1 MSPHRHGRG
10 PTIRTR
16 LALLNTAVLAA
27 GGAALLA
34 INWFLVR
41 EALSDHS
48 ATVVA
53 PSATTELAP
62 AATAPAAPAP
72 SGSPFESAAAS
83 AASPAHQFE
92 EFRDAVLHDLLT
104 RSALALF
111 AVLALALLAGWW
123 VARRSLSRIGAV
135 TAAARH
141 INDTNLHDRLALV
154 GPDDEVSELADTF
167 DAMLDRLEK
176 SFAEQRRF
184 TAQAS
189 HELRTP
195 LTLQR
200 TALEIPLAQGLV
212 PDNLRPAIHRAL
224 DAVDRSENLIGSLLA
239 LARGESGILTPR
251 PTDLADLARTAIA
264 DTRAE
269 ADNAAITVETRLGP
283 APVTGDP
290 SLLTQLVHNLVANA
304 VRHNHPGGTV
314 HLSTGH
320 SAGQAYIEVTNSG
333 PAIDEADIPSLLE
346 PFRRGR
352 TGGHGAGL
360 GLSVIRAVVTT
371 HQGTLTI
378 TPNPAGGLTTHVLL
392 PTAREDA
399 EQGTRRVVTG
409 Y

>member
-1 MSPHRHGRG
+1 MSPHRRGRG

-16 LALLNTAVLAA
+16 LALLNAAVLAA
-27 GGAALLA
+27 GGAVLLA

-41 EALSDHS
+41 EALGDHS
-48 ATVVA
+48 ATVIEPNA
-53 PSATTELAP
+53 ATELAP
-62 AATAPAAPAP
+62 ATTTPAVPAEAATVLPAR
-72 SGSPFESAAAS
+72 
-83 AASPAHQFE
+83 QFE
-92 EFRDAVLHDLLT
+92 QFRDAVLHDLLT
-104 RSALALF
+104 RSAFVLL

-123 VARRSLSRIGAV
+123 VARRSLTRIGAV

-141 INDTNLHDRLALV
+141 INDANLHDRLALV
-154 GPDDEVSELADTF
+154 GPDDEVRELADTF
-167 DAMLDRLEK
+167 DAMLNRLEK

-224 DAVDRSENLIGSLLA
+224 AAVDRSENLIGSLLA
-239 LARGESGILTPR
+239 LARGESGVLTPR
-251 PTDLADLARTAIA
+251 PTDLTDLARTAIA

-269 ADNAAITVETRLGP
+269 ADDAAIAVETRLAP
-283 APVTGDP
+283 APVMGDP
-290 SLLTQLVHNLVANA
+290 SLLTQLVHNLLANA

-320 SAGQAYIEVTNSG
+320 SAGHSYIEVTNSG
-333 PAIDEADIPSLLE
+333 PRIDEADIPALLE

-352 TGGHGAGL
+352 TGGLGAGL
-360 GLSVIRAVVTT
+360 GLSVIRAVAAT

-392 PTAREDA
+392 PTAREDT
-399 EQGTRRVVTG
+399 EQGTRRVAAG
-409 Y
+409 H

>member
-1 MSPHRHGRG
+1 MRG

-16 LALLNTAVLAA
+16 LALLNTAVLAV
-27 GGAALLA
+27 GGAVLLA
-34 INWFLVR
+34 INWLLVR
-41 EALSDHS
+41 EALGEHS

-53 PSATTELAP
+53 PSTSMERSPATTAP
-62 AATAPAAPAP
+62 NLPVPDDSSSTAVTT
-72 SGSPFESAAAS
+72 
-83 AASPAHQFE
+83 SPAHQFD

-104 RSALALF
+104 RSAFVLL
-111 AVLALALLAGWW
+111 AVLAMALLAGWW

-135 TAAARH
+135 TATARH

-154 GPDDEVSELADTF
+154 GPDDEVKELADTF
-167 DAMLDRLEK
+167 DAMLDRLEN

-212 PDNLRPAIHRAL
+212 PDNLRPAVHRAL
-224 DAVDRSENLIGSLLA
+224 DAVDRSESLIASLLA

-251 PTDLADLARTAIA
+251 STDLADMARIAIA

-269 ADNAAITVETRLGP
+269 ADNTAITVETRLGP
-283 APVTGDP
+283 APTMGDP

-314 HLSTGH
+314 HLATGH
-320 SAGQAYIEVTNSG
+320 SARYSYIEVANTG
-333 PAIDEADIPSLLE
+333 PRVDASEVPTLLE

-352 TGGHGAGL
+352 AGGQGAGL

-371 HQGTLTI
+371 HHGRLDI
-378 TPNPAGGLTTHVLL
+378 TPNTGGGLTVRALL
-392 PTAREDA
+392 PGREDPR
-399 EQGTRRVVTG
+399 QGA
-409 Y
+409 

>member
-1 MSPHRHGRG
+1 MSPLRHGRG

-16 LALLNTAVLAA
+16 LALLNTAVLAT

-41 EALSDHS
+41 EALADHS

-53 PSATTELAP
+53 PSVTAELAP
-62 AATAPAAPAP
+62 VATAPTVPAP
-72 SGSPFESAAAS
+72 SGSLSGALP
-83 AASPAHQFE
+83 ASPALQFD

-104 RSALALF
+104 RSAFTLL

-135 TAAARH
+135 TTAARR

-154 GPDDEVSELADTF
+154 GPDDEVRELADTF

-212 PDNLRPAIHRAL
+212 PDNLRPAVHRAL
-224 DAVDRSENLIGSLLA
+224 AAVHRSENLIGSLLA
-239 LARGESGILTPR
+239 LARGESGILAPR
-251 PTDLADLARTAIA
+251 PADLTDLARTAIA

-269 ADNAAITVETRLGP
+269 AENAAITVETRLGP

-314 HLSTGH
+314 RLTTGQDSGRSH
-320 SAGQAYIEVTNSG
+320 IEVANSG
-333 PAIDEADIPSLLE
+333 PRIDEADIPSLLE

-352 TGGHGAGL
+352 GSAPGAGL
-360 GLSVIRAVVTT
+360 GLSVIRAVVAT

-378 TPNPAGGLTTHVLL
+378 TPNPAGGLTTRVLL

-399 EQGTRRVVTG
+399 EQGTRRVAAG
-409 Y
+409 H

>member
-1 MSPHRHGRG
+1 MSPLRHGRG

-16 LALLNTAVLAA
+16 LALLNTAILAA

-41 EALSDHS
+41 EALGDHS

-62 AATAPAAPAP
+62 AATAPATPAP
-72 SGSPFESAAAS
+72 SGSPFEAAAS
-83 AASPAHQFE
+83 PPAHQFE

-104 RSALALF
+104 RSAVVLL

-141 INDTNLHDRLALV
+141 INDANLHDRLALV
-154 GPDDEVSELADTF
+154 GPDDEVRELADTF

-212 PDNLRPAIHRAL
+212 PDHLRPAIHRAL
-224 DAVDRSENLIGSLLA
+224 DAVDRSESLIGSLLA

-251 PTDLADLARTAIA
+251 PTDLSDLARMAIA

-314 HLSTGH
+314 HLSTGRGAGH
-320 SAGQAYIEVTNSG
+320 SYIEVTNSG
-333 PAIDEADIPSLLE
+333 HRIDEADISSFME

-371 HQGTLTI
+371 HQGTLTV
-378 TPNPAGGLTTHVLL
+378 TPNPAGGLTARVLL
-392 PTAREDA
+392 PTAREET
-399 EQGTRRVVTG
+399 EQGT
-409 Y
+409 